1 MFDKL
6 EKETILRLKPQI
18 NRANPSALRMWLVSL
33 CAFVTIIQSSLSDSF
48 SSLLVAFAA
57 VSMAELAEFLFYF
70 RTEKQAMPKDGS
82 AIASAFILTLLLPN
96 CLNPLYVALG
106 VFFTMLVVKYSFG
119 GLGANWLNPALGG
132 WLFIRFSW
140 PAAFE
145 EALNVN
151 PPSIGGANSANN
163 ISSWISDTL
172 NTSIFHVFGVG
183 LPKNYIELFTYSG
196 SGLIIDRGLF
206 AFLLGTIILGAFQVS
221 RIWIPVAYLCFYAFL
236 VKVSGND
243 LFLGLFSG
251 SIIVAA
257 FLLVADS
264 ATSPKSRAGSLIVA
278 IMAGFL
284 SWLFRYHGGEPY
296 GAFFAVALLNV
307 LVPVIRRIETHL
319 FYRGMA

>member
-1 MFDKL
+1 ML

-18 NRANPSALRMWLVSL
+18 NRASPSALRMWLVSL
-33 CAFVTIIQSSLSDSF
+33 CAFAAIMQSSLSDSF
-48 SSLLVAFAA
+48 SSLLIALAA
-57 VSMAELAEFLFYF
+57 VSVAELAEFLFYF

-82 AIASAFILTLLLPN
+82 AIASAFVFTLLLPN
-96 CLNPLYVALG
+96 YLNPLYVALG

-119 GLGANWLNPALGG
+119 GLGANWLNPAIGG
-132 WLFIRFSW
+132 WLFVRFSW

-151 PPSIGGANSANN
+151 PASLGVNGVNNN
-163 ISSWISDTL
+163 ISYWISDTL
-172 NTSIFHVFGVG
+172 NTSIFHVFGME
-183 LPKNYIELFTYSG
+183 LPKSYIDLFAYSG
-196 SGLIIDRGLF
+196 SGIIIDRGLF
-206 AFLLGTIILGAFQVS
+206 AFLLGTIIIGAFQVS
-221 RIWIPVAYLCFYAFL
+221 RLWIPVAYLCLYALL

-243 LFLGLFSG
+243 LFFGLFSG
-251 SIIVAA
+251 GIMAAA
-257 FLLVADS
+257 FLLVADP

-296 GAFFAVALLNV
+296 GAFFAVAMLNV
-307 LVPVIRRIETHL
+307 IVPVIRRIETHL

>member
-6 EKETILRLKPQI
+6 EQETILRLKSQI
-18 NRANPSALRMWLVSL
+18 NRANPTALRMWLVSL
-33 CAFVTIIQSSLSDSF
+33 CAFVAIMQSSLSDSF

-57 VSMAELAEFLFYF
+57 VSVAELAEFLFYF

-82 AIASAFILTLLLPN
+82 AIASAFIFTLLLPN
-96 CLNPLYVALG
+96 YLNPIYVVLG

-119 GLGANWLNPALGG
+119 GLGANWLNPAIGG
-132 WLFIRFSW
+132 WLFVRFSW
-140 PAAFE
+140 PVAFE
-145 EALNVN
+145 EALNAN
-151 PPSIGGANSANN
+151 PANLGANN
-163 ISSWISDTL
+163 ISVWICDTL
-172 NTSIFHVFGVG
+172 NTSIFNIFGVE
-183 LPKNYIELFTYSG
+183 LPNNYIELFAYSG
-196 SGLIIDRGLF
+196 SGIIIDRGLF
-206 AFLLGTIILGAFQVS
+206 AFLLGTIIIGALQVS
-221 RIWIPVAYLCFYAFL
+221 RIWIPVAYLCLYAFL

-243 LFLGLFSG
+243 LFFGLFSG
-251 SIIVAA
+251 GIMVAA

-278 IMAGFL
+278 ILASFL

-307 LVPVIRRIETHL
+307 LVPVIRRIEIHL

>member
-33 CAFVTIIQSSLSDSF
+33 CAFAAIMQSALSDSF
-48 SSLLVAFAA
+48 SSLLVALAA
-57 VSMAELAEFLFYF
+57 VSVAELAEFLFYF

-82 AIASAFILTLLLPN
+82 AIASAFVFTLLLPN
-96 CLNPLYVALG
+96 YLNPLYAALG

-119 GLGANWLNPALGG
+119 GLGANWLNPAIGG
-132 WLFIRFSW
+132 WLFVRFSW

-151 PPSIGGANSANN
+151 PVSLGINSVNN
-163 ISSWISDTL
+163 ISHWISDTL
-172 NTSIFHVFGVG
+172 NTSIFRVFGVE
-183 LPKNYIELFTYSG
+183 LPKNYIDLFAYSG
-196 SGLIIDRGLF
+196 SGIIIDRGLF
-206 AFLLGTIILGAFQVS
+206 AFLLGTIIIGAFQVS
-221 RIWIPVAYLCFYAFL
+221 RLWIPVAYLCLYALL

-243 LFLGLFSG
+243 LFIGLFSG
-251 SIIVAA
+251 GIMVAA

-278 IMAGFL
+278 LLAGFL

-307 LVPVIRRIETHL
+307 FVPVIRCVETHL

>member
-1 MFDKL
+1 MLDKL

-18 NRANPSALRMWLVSL
+18 NRSNPSALRMWLVSL
-33 CAFVTIIQSSLSDSF
+33 CAFVTIMQSSLSDSF
-48 SSLLVAFAA
+48 SSLLVTFAA
-57 VSMAELAEFLFYF
+57 VSVAELAEFLFYF

-96 CLNPLYVALG
+96 YLNPLYVALG

-119 GLGANWLNPALGG
+119 GLGANWLNPAIGG

-151 PPSIGGANSANN
+151 PASLGTNGVNN
-163 ISSWISDTL
+163 IGRWISDTL
-172 NTSIFHVFGVG
+172 NTSIFHVFGVE
-183 LPKNYIELFTYSG
+183 LPQNYITLFAYSG
-196 SGLIIDRGLF
+196 SGIIIDRGLF
-206 AFLLGTIILGAFQVS
+206 AFLLGTIIIGAFQVS

-251 SIIVAA
+251 GIMVTA

-278 IMAGFL
+278 ILAACL

-307 LVPVIRRIETHL
+307 LVPVIRRIESHL
-319 FYRGMA
+319 FYRGMS